1 MFNPKVNNLLDE
13 QLAVSGLEMNI
24 IGAIAAGV
32 GAVASIAGG
41 IMGASQTSSNNKRA
55 EKAEKEQRELQDE
68 IAESRNEY
76 NERAFEAEQAN
87 YYAMRDFNYETQLQ
101 DWKRGNEIQDYRYL
115 QSLKEYEKS
124 LTIGKAQLGLNAQA
138 AGLAFDAEQRQLKE
152 AFIQQQFQYRNTFE
166 DLRQTIASDNINRS
180 KAFSN
185 LKTGTAEIV
194 SGLKIGRAEARSALK
209 LGTAEILK
217 GLKLGTAEQLN
228 VLSGIQN
235 RREFGRVGVA
245 NTLNTLMAQNNIA
258 KETKLVEGLVQR
270 GATQATGQAGVST
283 KKTQQS
289 NLALMQRG
297 LMGLEAELSGS
308 AKKAALQLAELNAT
322 LNLEETGVGLNLK
335 ALESKAKFDF
345 KRLKRD
351 TKFGL
356 QRLESESKFG
366 MKRLSTDT
374 RFTVQAL
381 DETMKSAKKETQFNL
396 DVMQENM
403 KSTIGQ
409 TKRNIEK
416 IQLDRS
422 VADLN
427 TKAGMMLFPERL
439 SYNPRPKLPP
449 ERIFIEPEKAIPG
462 YVPPAQQQNV
472 WAPLVSG
479 ISGAAGGIASA
490 DAAGLFDK

>member
-1 MFNPKVNNLLDE
+1 MFNPKVNNLLDG

-24 IGAIAAGV
+24 IGEIAGIV
-32 GAVASIAGG
+32 SGGASILGG
-41 IMGASQTSSNNKRA
+41 IMGSQQASSNNKKA
-55 EKAEKEQRELQDE
+55 KEAEKEQRRLQEE
-68 IAESRNEY
+68 IADSTNEY
-76 NERAFEAEQAN
+76 NEKVFETDQEN

-101 DWKRGNEIQDYRYL
+101 NWKRGNEIQDYQYL

-138 AGLAFDAEQRQLKE
+138 AELAFDSEQTQLKE

-166 DLRQTIASDNINRS
+166 DLRQTIASVNLNRS
-180 KAFSN
+180 KEFSN
-185 LKTGTAEIV
+185 LKIGTAEIV
-194 SGLKIGRAEARSALK
+194 
-209 LGTAEILK
+209 K
-217 GLKLGTAEQLN
+217 GLKFGTAEQLN

-245 NTLNTLMAQNNIA
+245 NTLNSLMAQNNIA

-270 GATQATGQAGVST
+270 GATQAAGQAGVST

-308 AKKAALQLAELNAT
+308 AKKAALQLAELNT
-322 LNLEETGVGLNLK
+322 SLNLEETGVGLNLK
-335 ALESKAKFDF
+335 QLESSAKFDF

-351 TKFGL
+351 TKFNL
-356 QRLESESKFG
+356 Q
-366 MKRLSTDT
+366 
-374 RFTVQAL
+374 AI
-381 DETMKSAKKETQFNL
+381 DETMKAAKKETQFNL

-409 TKRNIEK
+409 TKRNIEQ

-449 ERIFIEPEKAIPG
+449 ERIFVEPQKAVPG

-479 ISGAAGGIASA
+479 VASGASTLASVDYTKFGI
-490 DAAGLFDK
+490 GK